1 MNPLINGSMACF
13 NHHTNVDL
21 DSKYIVFD
29 FNGMKG
35 SLLTM
40 SMFVVLDFVWT
51 KIKEDRTQ
59 RKAVFIDECWK
70 LIGTDS
76 TSRQLKTL
84 LKSSVRFVLMA
95 VPLLL

>member
-51 KIKEDRTQ
+51 KSKRTVHSA
-59 RKAVFIDECWK
+59 KPY
-70 LIGTDS
+70 
-76 TSRQLKTL
+76 L
-84 LKSSVRFVLMA
+84 LTNA
-95 VPLLL
+95 GN